1 MAHLLKQDVFKAIL
15 ELALQESD
23 RDTLVNSSCQEFFDH
38 MRKDGAQENMKEAI
52 DDIMTRQEALVR
64 QLAQSRFA
72 KTCFEHFILRWEMNT
87 APEPPKEEKLPAP
100 HLSQPFELRRQE
112 AEEESYFNTDD
123 DNDDDDGSPP
133 LLSTP
138 LLTRHQFAGQKRK
151 RQRVPGLPMRPL
163 RPPSIHLPR
172 APLIGSLVDY
182 DEDEDDREL
191 AVDLNLDLDRR
202 LAPLGPHDGDA
213 EADTGAGAV
222 HPPVAPVPTPDAPP
236 TPRLSHRLIASA
248 KRGRTPDADDAG
260 GGGND
265 GEQPDTGG
273 GGGFI
278 PLSPRPEKR
287 RRGDDD
293 GDDMGLERLLS
304 KVKRPSLT
312 PVAPA
317 KEGAAPTAATPPP
330 AGAGRIGVTGGVK
343 PGAEDGGPKKIKL
356 KFGVAGLA
364 VASSAPSAAAAAAAR
379 SEPGVKDGDTG

>member
-1 MAHLLKQDVFKAIL
+1 
-15 ELALQESD
+15 
-23 RDTLVNSSCQEFFDH
+23 
-38 MRKDGAQENMKEAI
+38 MKEAI

-87 APEPPKEEKLPAP
+87 APEPPKEEKPPAP
-100 HLSQPFELRRQE
+100 QQVFSRALPSALTLTLTHTRTRSLSQPFELRRQE

-123 DNDDDDGSPP
+123 DDDDDGSPP

-191 AVDLNLDLDRR
+191 ALDLNLDLDRR

-330 AGAGRIGVTGGVK
+330 AGAGRVGVTGGVK
-343 PGAEDGGPKKIKL
+343 PGVEDGGPKKIKL

-364 VASSAPSAAAAAAAR
+364 VASSAPSAAAAAAAAAR